1 MFKAIDICITNL
13 NNMSLKDSKLYSIA
27 SNKCPH
33 CHEGNFFTFSNPYK
47 LERFMEMNQRC
58 GVCNEDFRR
67 EPGYYFGAMYV
78 SYALTVGLGVLLYLL
93 MCVGFSA
100 TVTQYF
106 VSFIVL
112 LIVLIPIFYRT
123 ARLIWINFFVRY
135 EKPIQV
141 QKISI

>member
-1 MFKAIDICITNL
+1 
-13 NNMSLKDSKLYSIA
+13 
-27 SNKCPH
+27 
-33 CHEGNFFTFSNPYK
+33 
-47 LERFMEMNQRC
+47 MEMNQRC

>member
-1 MFKAIDICITNL
+1 
-13 NNMSLKDSKLYSIA
+13 
-27 SNKCPH
+27 
-33 CHEGNFFTFSNPYK
+33 
-47 LERFMEMNQRC
+47 MEMNQRC
-58 GVCNEDFRR
+58 EVCNEDFRR

-123 ARLIWINFFVRY
+123 ARIIWINFFVRY

>member
-1 MFKAIDICITNL
+1 
-13 NNMSLKDSKLYSIA
+13 
-27 SNKCPH
+27 
-33 CHEGNFFTFSNPYK
+33 
-47 LERFMEMNQRC
+47 MEMNQRC
-58 GVCNEDFRR
+58 EGCNEDFRR

>member
-1 MFKAIDICITNL
+1 
-13 NNMSLKDSKLYSIA
+13 
-27 SNKCPH
+27 
-33 CHEGNFFTFSNPYK
+33 
-47 LERFMEMNQRC
+47 MEMNQRC
-58 GVCNEDFRR
+58 EVCNEDFRR

-106 VSFIVL
+106 VSFIVV

-123 ARLIWINFFVRY
+123 ARIIWIHFFVRY
-135 EKPIQV
+135 HKPISV
-141 QKISI
+141 QKLSA

>member
-1 MFKAIDICITNL
+1 MK
-13 NNMSLKDSKLYSIA
+13 
-27 SNKCPH
+27 
-33 CHEGNFFTFSNPYK
+33 
-47 LERFMEMNQRC
+47 MNQRC
-58 GVCNEDFRR
+58 EVCNEDFRR

-78 SYALTVGLGVLLYLL
+78 SYTLTVGLGVMLYLL

-106 VSFIVL
+106 VSFIVM

-123 ARLIWINFFVRY
+123 ARIIWINFFVRY

>member
-1 MFKAIDICITNL
+1 
-13 NNMSLKDSKLYSIA
+13 
-27 SNKCPH
+27 
-33 CHEGNFFTFSNPYK
+33 
-47 LERFMEMNQRC
+47 MEMNQRC
-58 GVCNEDFRR
+58 EVCNEDFRR

-123 ARLIWINFFVRY
+123 ARLIWINFFVQY
-135 EKPIQV
+135 EKHIQV